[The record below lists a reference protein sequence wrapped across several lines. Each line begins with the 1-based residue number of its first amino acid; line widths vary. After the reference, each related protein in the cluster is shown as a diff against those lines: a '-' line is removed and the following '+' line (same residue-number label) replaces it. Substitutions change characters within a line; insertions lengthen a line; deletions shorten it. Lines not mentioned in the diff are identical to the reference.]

1 MSSDE
6 AMVRLRAE
14 SERQADALAALM
26 EGMAE
31 EQQAA
36 LLEMAAQS
44 HRAADW
50 LIEHLSQKEAG
61 Q

>member
-1 MSSDE
+1 MSSE
-6 AMVRLRAE
+6 EGLARLRAA

-50 LIEHLSQKEAG
+50 LVEHLSRRE
-61 Q
+61 

>member
-6 AMVRLRAE
+6 AMARLHEETNR
-14 SERQADALAALM
+14 RTDALVALM

-36 LLEMAAQS
+36 LKRMAAQS
-44 HRAADW
+44 EKAAQW
-50 LIEHLSQKEAG
+50 LYHYLSERG
-61 Q
+61 QA